1 MEAPIDAALPLVINY
16 NGEVVCL
23 ARTRRKARSKT
34 VSTSVRLHPEGILIK
49 KGVALLNF
57 CSPEY
62 GRTYTR
68 KALKMKRFLPGH
80 SSCWFLQVFWGVLR
94 LYSNSPRRNEPIAQT
109 QPSSPKAKTAW
120 YDTHT
125 ANHIVTGIAVIVLGI
140 CCGYL
145 IRTAMSNVCS

>member
-1 MEAPIDAALPLVINY
+1 MEAP
-16 NGEVVCL
+16 
-23 ARTRRKARSKT
+23 TKT

-68 KALKMKRFLPGH
+68 KALKMKRFLL
-80 SSCWFLQVFWGVLR
+80 WALIVLISASV
-94 LYSNSPRRNEPIAQT
+94 LGCSVPVQQFSETEPIAQT

-125 ANHIVTGIAVIVLGI
+125 ANHIATGIAVIALGI
-140 CCGYL
+140 CLGYL
-145 IRTAMSNVCS
+145 ISTAMSNVCS